1 MNGSQLYLLASSS
14 YGTWLNCR
22 CGPFCHT
29 ASRSRNLTETGAM
42 DANCHHR
49 TCQRASVVSST
60 ATTLP
65 CHVTV
70 FKYQQRRGYETELIA
85 RMAAGFIVIQ
95 QPESRRKWILS
106 GDTWEFNTASHKET
120 SAMLPR
126 FPEAGTCSDL
136 SLTGAFISFEIV
148 VVVLA
153 DKNLYLPVFF
163 LLEGSETFTFQGW
176 IFIWREFQQVS
187 SVSHFLLLFL
197 LSSVLQMATIILSL
211 SNGQASCWK
220 IASCSPKMSHLKA
233 FRGDGHHLLPEPQT

>member
-1 MNGSQLYLLASSS
+1 MALSYICLQAQVMARDWTAGVVPFATLLPEA
-14 YGTWLNCR
+14 GIWQRRGRWML
-22 CGPFCHT
+22 T
-29 ASRSRNLTETGAM
+29 A
-42 DANCHHR
+42 HR

-70 FKYQQRRGYETELIA
+70 FKYQQRRDYETELIA

-163 LLEGSETFTFQGW
+163 FRWKDLRLLPSKAGSLFEGN
-176 IFIWREFQQVS
+176 S
-187 SVSHFLLLFL
+187 SRSLQFLI
-197 LSSVLQMATIILSL
+197 SS
-211 SNGQASCWK
+211 CYF
-220 IASCSPKMSHLKA
+220 CSHLFYKW
-233 FRGDGHHLLPEPQT
+233 PP

>member
-70 FKYQQRRGYETELIA
+70 FKYQQRRDYETELIA

-106 GDTWEFNTASHKET
+106 GDTWEFNTASQKET

-163 LLEGSETFTFQGW
+163 F
-176 IFIWREFQQVS
+176 
-187 SVSHFLLLFL
+187 
-197 LSSVLQMATIILSL
+197 
-211 SNGQASCWK
+211 CWK
-220 IASCSPKMSHLKA
+220 DLRLLPSKAGSLFEGNSSRSLQFLISSCYFCSHLFYKW
-233 FRGDGHHLLPEPQT
+233 PP

>member
-163 LLEGSETFTFQGW
+163 SAGRIWDFYLPRLDLYLKGIPAGLFSFSFPLAISALICFT
-176 IFIWREFQQVS
+176 
-187 SVSHFLLLFL
+187 
-197 LSSVLQMATIILSL
+197 
-211 SNGQASCWK
+211 N
-220 IASCSPKMSHLKA
+220 
-233 FRGDGHHLLPEPQT
+233 GHHNIKLI